1 MGIWRPFGD
10 YCVFLLRLCE
20 WQNPPSP
27 VPGATPL
34 YMCASMSPSSDANH
48 SDGAADPPP
57 GDGAPDAERPGY
69 GPPREDEV
77 SLLDILLVLA
87 RHKTLIVRTV
97 LVFTLLG
104 VTYALLAPEEFTS
117 EARVVREAQSEGG
130 GDLPGG
136 ISPGALSGFGINLGG
151 SASGLTPAAFP
162 DVLQSREVRL
172 AVVRDTFRFPD
183 AERPMTFVDYVNRP
197 PGPLS
202 NVLDYTLWLP
212 WTLKGMLGRA
222 ISGSPA
228 PAGTTDTG
236 EPVIPSD
243 EEDDALKSISG
254 KISASVD
261 EETGL
266 MTISVTAGGPQI
278 AAEITESF
286 LGHFSTRVREIRTE
300 KVRERLQFV
309 EGRYEEAEQELETAE
324 ERLAQFLER
333 NQNPTTAT
341 LQFRRDRLQRQVSF
355 KEQLYSEL
363 QSQLT
368 QTRLDLQRRQPVTTV
383 VEQPVPPME
392 PSAPNRTLIVILNLI
407 FGGFLGIGGAFVK
420 TLFDRVEEDDDE
432 QEKMQEIKE
441 RLVPS
446 RFRETESMAA

>member
-1 MGIWRPFGD
+1 MTA
-10 YCVFLLRLCE
+10 
-20 WQNPPSP
+20 PPDQGQP
-27 VPGATPL
+27 
-34 YMCASMSPSSDANH
+34 
-48 SDGAADPPP
+48 DGAAGDPPP
-57 GDGAPDAERPGY
+57 GNGAPGTERPGY
-69 GPPREDEV
+69 AGPPREDGV

-117 EARVVREAQSEGG
+117 EARVVREAQTEGS

-183 AERPMTFVDYVNRP
+183 AERPMTYVDYVNRP
-197 PGPLS
+197 AGPLGM
-202 NVLDYTLWLP
+202 VLDYTLFLP
-212 WTLKGMLGRA
+212 WTLKRMLGQA

-228 PAGTTDTG
+228 PAGTTDTD
-236 EPVIPSD
+236 EPLIPT
-243 EEDDALKSISG
+243 EEENGALKAIGSM
-254 KISASVD
+254 ISASVD

-266 MTISVTAGGPQI
+266 MTISVTAGGPQL
-278 AAEITESF
+278 ASSLAGSF
-286 LGHFSTRVREIRTE
+286 LDHFTTRVRTIRTE

-309 EGRYEEAEQELETAE
+309 EERFEEAEQELETAE
-324 ERLAQFLER
+324 NRLAQFLER
-333 NQNPTTAT
+333 NQNPTTAS

-368 QTRLDLQRRQPVTTV
+368 QTRLDLQRRQPVVTV
-383 VEQPVPPME
+383 VETPTPPLE
-392 PSAPNRTLIVILNLI
+392 RSAPQRTLVVFISLILGTAFALGTAFI
-407 FGGFLGIGGAFVK
+407 RSFLQGQ
-420 TLFDRVEEDDDE
+420 TEDPEEK
-432 QEKMQEIKE
+432 EKMEEVRKKLIPD
-441 RLVPS
+441 RLRTAYEKVS
-446 RFRETESMAA
+446 TTN

>member
-1 MGIWRPFGD
+1 MSTADDQGQTDG
-10 YCVFLLRLCE
+10 
-20 WQNPPSP
+20 PP
-27 VPGATPL
+27 GT
-34 YMCASMSPSSDANH
+34 
-48 SDGAADPPP
+48 PP
-57 GDGAPDAERPGY
+57 GDGAPAEQPGY
-69 GPPREDEV
+69 GPRQEDEV

-87 RHKTLIVRTV
+87 RYKTLIVRTV

-104 VTYALLAPEEFTS
+104 VTYALLAEEEFTS
-117 EARVVREAQSEGG
+117 EARVVREAQQEGG
-130 GDLPGG
+130 GLSGGLPGG
-136 ISPGALSGFGINLGG
+136 IGGGALSGLGISLGG
-151 SASGLTPAAFP
+151 AASGLTPQAFP

-183 AERPMTFVDYVNRP
+183 AERPMTFVEYVNQP
-197 PGPLS
+197 PGVLS
-202 NVLDYTLWLP
+202 TVLDYTLFLP
-212 WTLKGMLGRA
+212 WTLKGMLGQA
-222 ISGSPA
+222 TSKSPA
-228 PAGTTDTG
+228 PAGTMETG
-236 EPVIPSD
+236 KPLIPSE
-243 EEDDALKSISG
+243 EEDKALKSISE

-266 MTISVTAGGPQI
+266 MTISVTAGDPQLSS
-278 AAEITESF
+278 ALAESF
-286 LGHFSTRVREIRTE
+286 LDHFSTRVREIRTE

-420 TLFDRVEEDDDE
+420 TLFDRMEEDDDE